1 MTTLEIILSV
11 VTVICSSGNIAQF
24 VSLRAIR
31 KEAVANASK
40 AAASATAEVDN
51 VLYKRL
57 EYLDRRVSAL
67 EELACY
73 RTDCHRR
80 FNLIT
85 TPLEHSINQEHE
97 NIP

>member
-11 VTVICSSGNIAQF
+11 ITVICSSGNIAQF

-31 KEAVANASK
+31 KESDANASK

-57 EYLDRRVSAL
+57 IHLDERISAL
-67 EELACY
+67 ERLACY
-73 RTDCHRR
+73 RSDCDRR
-80 FNLIT
+80 YNLVT
-85 TPLEHSINQEHE
+85 VPLKHTIKIE
-97 NIP
+97 NEKLS